1 MGWATGSGLMS
12 DIIEN
17 LNETD
22 LDEEARMKVYE
33 VLISS
38 FENYDCD
45 TLHECTGTD
54 NVFDEIFYSMYP
66 PENDDYENENS
77 GC

>member
-38 FENYDCD
+38 FETYDCD
-45 TLHECTGTD
+45 TLYECTGTD
-54 NVFDEIFYSMYP
+54 NAFDEIFYSMYP
-66 PENDDYENENS
+66 PENDDYENENG